1 MDQRRSDVAQDV
13 SDILQTRTA
22 IGEKLELLERRIE
35 ETVYGAKS
43 AAEELVDRVRD
54 SADEFLDKT
63 KETFD
68 PTHQVASHPWLMLGG
83 AVAAGYVL
91 GLLEARLRLSPR
103 EGAGVYPYYPPDAE
117 KAGTSVMPAS
127 SHGNIWEGISREVAR
142 EVEHTKEAVIEIGRS
157 FVHDF
162 FEQLIPAVA
171 DTVLRRPG
179 QQRFDFSTGRPKGN
193 GSDSPQ
199 RL

>member
-1 MDQRRSDVAQDV
+1 MDHRRSDVAQEV

-35 ETVYGAKS
+35 ETVVGAKS

-54 SADEFLDKT
+54 SADEFLDRT

-68 PTHQVASHPWLMLGG
+68 PSHQVATHPWLMLGG

-91 GLLEARLRLSPR
+91 GLLEARLRHSAR
-103 EGAGVYPYYPPDAE
+103 EGVYPYYPPEAE
-117 KAGTSVMPAS
+117 QAGTSVMPES
-127 SHGNIWEGISREVAR
+127 SHGNVWEGISREVAR
-142 EVEHTKEAVIEIGRS
+142 EIEHTKEAVIEVGRS

-162 FEQLIPAVA
+162 FEQLIPTVA
-171 DTVLRRPG
+171 DSLLRRPK
-179 QQRFDFSTGRPKGN
+179 QQRFDFSTERRKGN
-193 GSDSPQ
+193 GGGYPQ

>member
-1 MDQRRSDVAQDV
+1 MDHRRSDVAQDV
-13 SDILQTRTA
+13 IDILHTRTA

-35 ETVYGAKS
+35 ETVGGAKT

-54 SADEFLDKT
+54 SADEFLDRT

-91 GLLEARLRLSPR
+91 GLLETRLRLSPR
-103 EGAGVYPYYPPDAE
+103 EGSGVYPYYPPEAE
-117 KAGTSVMPAS
+117 EAGTSVMPPP
-127 SHGNIWEGISREVAR
+127 SHGNLWEGISREVAK
-142 EVEHTKEAVIEIGRS
+142 EIEHTKEAVIEVGRS

-162 FEQLIPAVA
+162 FEQLVPAVA
-171 DTVLRRPG
+171 ESVLRRPK
-179 QQRFDFSTGRPKGN
+179 QQRFDFSRERQKGN
-193 GSDSPQ
+193 GSDYPQ

>member
-1 MDQRRSDVAQDV
+1 MDHRRSDLAQEV

-35 ETVYGAKS
+35 ETVVGAKS
-43 AAEELVDRVRD
+43 AAEELIDRARD
-54 SADEFLDKT
+54 SADEFLDRT

-68 PTHQVASHPWLMLGG
+68 PTHQVASHPWFMLGG

-91 GLLEARLRLSPR
+91 GLLESRLRHSAR
-103 EGAGVYPYYPPDAE
+103 EGVYPYYPPEAE
-117 KAGTSVMPAS
+117 EAGTSVMPATT
-127 SHGNIWEGISREVAR
+127 SHGNIWEGIGQEVAR

-162 FEQLIPAVA
+162 FNQLIPAVA
-171 DTVLRRPG
+171 DSLLRRPS
-179 QQRFDFSTGRPKGN
+179 QQRFDFSREGRKDN
-193 GSDSPQ
+193 GSDYPR